1 MWTSAVIYLCDY
13 YPGIKRTS
21 SPSPVLSCTVRGLP
35 SHLGHPRR
43 GGLLPHHFT
52 LTSRRRRSVFC
63 GTICPMILANHRPS
77 FSQGTLLCSVR
88 TFLQSPSE
96 EENQRLPGERT
107 ARVVVPP
114 KYTSPNVFPQLEE
127 RRTLSEKC
135 PWVVWW
141 QQAESLRA
149 QSLSPQ
155 IHHSLFI
162 PRHSPSPPAPTSQS
176 DAAQCTCPS

>member
-107 ARVVVPP
+107 ARVFIQQLF
-114 KYTSPNVFPQLEE
+114 TSPNIFIWDARVPTAWRASSKELASIAPPKSPH
-127 RRTLSEKC
+127 LSRL
-135 PWVVWW
+135 
-141 QQAESLRA
+141 SLDRA
-149 QSLSPQ
+149 SY
-155 IHHSLFI
+155 
-162 PRHSPSPPAPTSQS
+162 SPSARI
-176 DAAQCTCPS
+176 AATR

>member
-114 KYTSPNVFPQLEE
+114 KYTSSNVLPQLGE
-127 RRTLSEKC
+127 RRTLTVKF
-135 PWVVWW
+135 PRVLPHNQTPRPPTITIRGLIYPTPHVFP
-141 QQAESLRA
+141 SLWFPQEWRKERRKRTHW
-149 QSLSPQ
+149 SL
-155 IHHSLFI
+155 
-162 PRHSPSPPAPTSQS
+162 
-176 DAAQCTCPS
+176 D